1 MQRKTYIDNII
12 NQLTRLQNEI
22 RAFNTAKLFDTN
34 KISENILKDIL
45 NIIYGWSLINANTI
59 KSNISGFDLIDTK
72 NKILIQ
78 VSTTFTKTKLED
90 SLNKQIYKDYL
101 GYNFKFLSLIIST
114 NNNWSYIK
122 NPYNLNFDLKSDLI
136 DFNILFDKVQFLD
149 VDKLEQ
155 LSNLLDKEIVSNLK
169 QKNINVSILAEIINK
184 LSEINLAET
193 KARIPKAEPFK
204 IQDKINFNNL
214 IKTKYI
220 IKDHCFFSSTVYDI
234 YYQFDEQANNRS
246 FAVLQIIRQ
255 VYNELASLNKYSSDE
270 IYNKCKNKIKS
281 FVENSINLKVLEVET
296 LLLYIDIILV
306 DAFMRCE
313 IFKEVETI

>member
-1 MQRKTYIDNII
+1 M
-12 NQLTRLQNEI
+12 
-22 RAFNTAKLFDTN
+22 
-34 KISENILKDIL
+34 
-45 NIIYGWSLINANTI
+45 
-59 KSNISGFDLIDTK
+59 
-72 NKILIQ
+72 
-78 VSTTFTKTKLED
+78 
-90 SLNKQIYKDYL
+90 
-101 GYNFKFLSLIIST
+101 
-114 NNNWSYIK
+114 K
-122 NPYNLNFDLKSDLI
+122 NPYNLKFDLKNDLI

-214 IKTKYI
+214 IETKYI
-220 IKDHCFFSSTVYDI
+220 IEEYYLFSPIVSNIYEQYDI
-234 YYQFDEQANNRS
+234 QANNKS
-246 FAVLQIIRQ
+246 FAVLQTIKQI
-255 VYNELASLNKYSSDE
+255 YNNLASLNKYSSDK
-270 IYNKCKNKIKS
+270 IYDRCKNKIKLLTK
-281 FVENSINLKVLEVET
+281 NSSNLKVLEIES